1 MMPVMV
7 SAPETEVINLAT
19 LVCTCVKLAAS
30 VPSVPGA
37 MPVILLLPIGML
49 AVGVVCPSL
58 VIQVDRPVARS
69 AVNWLKTVDEMTVL
83 ATTGCPAELMRNV
96 PDPLKL
102 IALPSSCALHPSPAN
117 EIIEVL
123 TVACKRGQV
132 CAPLR

>member
-7 SAPETEVINLAT
+7 SAPEIEVINLAT
-19 LVCTCVKLAAS
+19 LVCTCVRFAAS

-83 ATTGCPAELMRNV
+83 ATTGWPAELMRNV
-96 PDPLKL
+96 PDPLND
-102 IALPSSCALHPSPAN
+102 ITHPPIYSA
-117 EIIEVL
+117 
-123 TVACKRGQV
+123 
-132 CAPLR
+132 